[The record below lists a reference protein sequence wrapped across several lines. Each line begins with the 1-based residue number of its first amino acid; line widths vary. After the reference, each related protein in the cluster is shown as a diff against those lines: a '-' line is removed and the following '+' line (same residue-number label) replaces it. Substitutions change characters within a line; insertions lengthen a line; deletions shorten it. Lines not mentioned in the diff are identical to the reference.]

1 MADATGIR
9 CYQRTAVSTISPEKL
24 VVMLYE
30 GLIRYLQQARI
41 AIEAGRHADKAR
53 HLNNAQ
59 AVVIELRN
67 SLDHE
72 IGGTI
77 AANLESLYNYIF
89 QECMNALIA
98 SDVRPVDNCLRV
110 LAPLLNAWQRIPP
123 GTGERA
129 RREREANS
137 ALTETAARTPSR
149 TPASVPGGPDPATS
163 RANPLPATT
172 APPATERRAAE
183 SGAAAAGAP
192 ALASSLSVA
201 V

>member
-9 CYQRTAVSTISPEKL
+9 CYQQTAVSTISPEKL

-72 IGGTI
+72 VGGAI
-77 AANLESLYNYIF
+77 AANLEALYNYIF
-89 QECMNALIA
+89 QECVNALIA

-129 RREREANS
+129 RREREA
-137 ALTETAARTPSR
+137 AGAPTGTPAGTPSR
-149 TPASVPGGPDPATS
+149 PPASGAGGPDPAMGP
-163 RANPLPATT
+163 ANPLPATA
-172 APPATERRAAE
+172 APPATARRAVE
-183 SGAAAAGAP
+183 GGAGPACAP
-192 ALASSLSVA
+192 APASSLSVA

>member
-9 CYQRTAVSTISPEKL
+9 CYQQTAVSTISPEKL

-41 AIEAGRHADKAR
+41 AIEASRHADKAR
-53 HLNNAQ
+53 CLNNAQ

-72 IGGTI
+72 VGGGI

-89 QECMNALIA
+89 QECVNALVA

-129 RREREANS
+129 RREREAAGTLS
-137 ALTETAARTPSR
+137 RAPGESPSR
-149 TPASVPGGPDPATS
+149 AAAGAPGGPDPATAP
-163 RANPLPATT
+163 ANPLPATA
-172 APPATERRAAE
+172 APPATARRAAE
-183 SGAAAAGAP
+183 GGAGSASAP
-192 ALASSLSVA
+192 APTSSLSVA